1 MKNIYF
7 GKFDDSFIL
16 YFDPINIDISKIA
29 RDIKSVYCNEIIFDN
44 YEDKTLNNK
53 KLDLNSFIEEIKD
66 KIIIEFDLILDK
78 NTHIQNIW
86 WDDILIISKLDLMAE
101 ILNNITNFISIE
113 NLKYLEISLQSPNDY
128 ITFEND
134 TADRQKINPS
144 EFLDFIKNSDRY
156 EDKVQKIY

>member
-66 KIIIEFDLILDK
+66 TIIIEFDLILDK

-113 NLKYLEISLQSPNDY
+113 NLKHLEISLQSPNDY

-134 TADRQKINPS
+134 TADRQKINPI

>member
-134 TADRQKINPS
+134 TADIQKINPS